1 QQNHTKRLRRM
12 GSGTRTLFSQQ
23 VGSRLDTDPVVQRSE
38 GKTTRW
44 RFAGCEIRQRFLRLY
59 QLFLVSAVAGRS
71 PGSLSLIREHV
82 VAGKMSGRGDNTG
95 ARSWRKAYSVALSIF
110 AVEVMLL
117 YLFTLRFS

>member
-1 QQNHTKRLRRM
+1 M
-12 GSGTRTLFSQQ
+12 GSSM
-23 VGSRLDTDPVVQRSE
+23 DTDLVVQRSK

-44 RFAGCEIRQRFLRLY
+44 RSAGCEVRQRFLCLY

-82 VAGKMSGRGDNTG
+82 VVGKMSARDDNAD
-95 ARSWRKAYSVALSIF
+95 ARSWRKAYSLSLSLF
-110 AVEVMLL
+110 AVEVVLL